1 MRAAVYTGTGGPEV
15 ISIQDVPRPA
25 PGAEQAL
32 IRVLASGLNRA
43 DLQQRLGRY
52 PAPPGAPADIPGL
65 EFTGIVEE
73 VGPGAA
79 LVRPGQRVF
88 GLTGGGGQAEFVT
101 SHERLL
107 VSVPESLDTIA
118 AAAVPEAFI
127 TAHDALFTQAAL
139 ASGERVLIHA
149 GASSVGIAA
158 VQMARAAG
166 CTVFATT
173 RTPAK
178 IERIEALGA
187 DVVIDTSRDDFAQA
201 VMRETGGEGVHVL
214 IDFIGSTY
222 LAQNLNALALK
233 GRMVEVG
240 TLSGAAAEIDLGV
253 VLRKRLHLIGT
264 ALRSRPLE
272 EKIATT
278 RLFAERALPQI
289 ARGLIRP
296 IVDRVFPLDQLAD
309 AHRYMA
315 SNQSFGKIVIKISG
329 G

>member
-1 MRAAVYTGTGGPEV
+1 MRAAVYTGAGGPEV

-25 PGAEQAL
+25 PCADQAL
-32 IRVLASGLNRA
+32 VRVVASGLNRA
-43 DLQQRLGRY
+43 DLLQRQGHY
-52 PAPPGAPADIPGL
+52 PAPPGSPADVPGL
-65 EFTGIVEE
+65 EFAGIVEE
-73 VGPGAA
+73 IGPEAR
-79 LVRPGQRVF
+79 LVKPGQRVM
-88 GLTGGGGQAEFVT
+88 GLSGGGGQAEFIA

-107 VSVPESLDTIA
+107 VPVPEGLDLLD

-127 TAHDALFTQAAL
+127 TAHDALFTQAGL

-149 GASSVGIAA
+149 GASSVGTAA
-158 VQMARAAG
+158 VQMAHASG
-166 CTVFATT
+166 CIVLATT

-178 IERIEALGA
+178 VDRIKALGA
-187 DVVIDTSRDDFAQA
+187 DVVIDTSSEDFVQA
-201 VMRETGGEGVHVL
+201 VMRETGGEGVHAL
-214 IDFIGSTY
+214 IDFVGGAY

-240 TLSGAAAEIDLGV
+240 TLSGSVAEIDLGT
-253 VLRKRLHLIGT
+253 VLRKRLHLVGT

-272 EKIATT
+272 EKISAT

-296 IVDRVFPLDQLAD
+296 IVDWVFPLDRLAD

-315 SNQSFGKIVIKISG
+315 SNQSFGKVVIQIADE
-329 G
+329 